1 MSHSHLWNIL
11 FSKNH
16 QFLKC
21 DGNTSIYI
29 FFNNT
34 ENTYLFLGP
43 DLPESCTYSS
53 MVTSPSGQGVI
64 LFGCNENPIGEHF
77 YELTTNE
84 NGNFSWKI
92 MAQKM
97 TFPRSGATAM
107 LLPDELVSCT

>member
-1 MSHSHLWNIL
+1 MAIRV
-11 FSKNH
+11 
-16 QFLKC
+16 
-21 DGNTSIYI
+21 YI
-29 FFNNT
+29 FLSIIQKIPT
-34 ENTYLFLGP
+34 IFLGP

-77 YELTTNE
+77 YELTANE